1 MTYDSRYYKCVNIIL
16 YACVFLN
23 NVTVSSVSSIHHC
36 NYKYEGIRVSG
47 YILSFYWP
55 TCKYQIHFIDMNT
68 IYCKFNIFILL

>member
-55 TCKYQIHFIDMNT
+55 TCKYQIHSYFLIKLVNYDDNG
-68 IYCKFNIFILL
+68 IQ